1 MAQGEKS
8 VKLVVN
14 QQQLELIDA
23 TMARVGATDRETVVR
38 LALREFLARHGAARS
53 AERPRDKT

>member
-23 TMARVGATDRETVVR
+23 TMARVGVADRETVVR
-38 LALREFLARHGAARS
+38 LALREFFARHGAVRS
-53 AERPRDKT
+53 AELSRDKT